1 MKYLTNVVETYRVD
15 TETEANVLIDEAKKE
30 GNLNK
35 YSCTQREK
43 KIKGEIVETWFRVVL
58 NKTFTDEKEPETQV
72 EINYT
77 NMESAGF

>member
-43 KIKGEIVETWFRVVL
+43 KIKGEIVDTWFRVVL

-77 NMESAGF
+77 NKESAGL